1 MGHATLFTSPGAKE
15 RQQSCRLILDFIS
28 TQHFM
33 DVFMSLIRM
42 VIYQQSVFSQHNIL
56 QTSVRHIQSANEGRR
71 RTFSWEC
78 CDRAGW
84 PAAGSRPF
92 PDGGCGSHATC
103 SFIATDMHTYLG
115 ANVAANPCCRIYLR
129 SYVIKDMDNLL
140 PFILSFKALS
150 LLFELQNIS
159 DI

>member
-33 DVFMSLIRM
+33 DVFMSLIRT

-56 QTSVRHIQSANEGRR
+56 QTSVTHIQSANEGRR
-71 RTFSWEC
+71 RNFSWEC

-92 PDGGCGSHATC
+92 PDRGCGSSRYPLLHRYRHAHLPRNQGG
-103 SFIATDMHTYLG
+103 SKPL
-115 ANVAANPCCRIYLR
+115 V
-129 SYVIKDMDNLL
+129 SNLFTQL
-140 PFILSFKALS
+140 CY
-150 LLFELQNIS
+150 QRYG
-159 DI
+159 

>member
-1 MGHATLFTSPGAKE
+1 MLTLTVPIKPDGSRYPFHFS

-56 QTSVRHIQSANEGRR
+56 QTSVTHIQRANKGKKRN
-71 RTFSWEC
+71 FSWEC
-78 CDRAGW
+78 CDRAPGHS
-84 PAAGSRPF
+84 PMGAVLH
-92 PDGGCGSHATC
+92 HAIR
-103 SFIATDMHTYLG
+103 SFTVTDTYPG
-115 ANVAANPCCRIYLR
+115 TNVAADPYCRIYLR
-129 SYVIKDMDNLL
+129 SYVLKDTDNLL
-140 PFILSFKALS
+140 QFILSFKALPF
-150 LLFELQNIS
+150 LFKLQNIS